1 MGIKKRG
8 DILYAEEWNQ
18 EHDNDMRG
26 EPLKNLGAPVDPDD
40 AVRKRDLETLK
51 LTRDRII
58 DFWEEPFWPN
68 IPDKPSQF
76 PPEPHA
82 SSHGLGGE
90 DKLSLDASQI
100 VSGILDV
107 ARIPDLTRSKITDFF
122 DSPFWDNIP
131 DKPSPFP
138 SDEELVLCLPFNEGY
153 GSVVHDVSGNGNH
166 GTIYGA
172 MWTRGR
178 HGWALEFD
186 GVDDYV
192 EVPHNDSLNPHYSD
206 FSIVFWVKYSDETTS
221 TIVCKSNGG
230 RPSVDYGWLVTFNPA
245 GEIRLYTASAS
256 GAWGDSGTFY
266 ARTQKTYN
274 DGKWHFVAIVVG
286 RSSND
291 DVKIYVDNVEDTV
304 RYSDITTVEDIANN
318 LPLRIA
324 SEADG
329 DYPLKGIID
338 EVRIYSRALT
348 EEEIKAL
355 YYSSQS
361 VRREHVTSAM
371 KVLDSDIIPTIDNAY
386 DIGSSSLRWKDG
398 YFAGTVYSADIAFEN
413 DWRITEHD
421 EDGNIIEGLR
431 ILNSKGV
438 EVFKIT
444 EDGLWFKGNKIA

>member
-1 MGIKKRG
+1 MGVKHKAIKKRG

-131 DKPSPFP
+131 DKPSTFP
-138 SDEELVLCLPFNEGY
+138 SDEELALCLPFNEGY
-153 GSVVHDVSGNGNH
+153 GSVVHDVSGNGNN

-172 MWTRGR
+172 TWVRGR
-178 HGWALEFD
+178 LGWALSFGGE
-186 GVDDYV
+186 DDYV
-192 EVPHNDSLNPHYSD
+192 EVPSTSDFHPNALTISVWVYPKSVPNLRGIVDKGGWHPVDYNGEWSVSWTSANRFEVHFYTADLNQVFLRSPGYDPEKWYHVVVTWNGSVLKLYVNGELVDSADLPSLNSL
-206 FSIVFWVKYSDETTS
+206 
-221 TIVCKSNGG
+221 
-230 RPSVDYGWLVTFNPA
+230 DYNINIG
-245 GEIRLYTASAS
+245 
-256 GAWGDSGTFY
+256 
-266 ARTQKTYN
+266 RTQ
-274 DGKWHFVAIVVG
+274 
-286 RSSND
+286 
-291 DVKIYVDNVEDTV
+291 
-304 RYSDITTVEDIANN
+304 RYT
-318 LPLRIA
+318 R
-324 SEADG
+324 
-329 DYPLKGIID
+329 YFHGIID

-361 VRREHVTSAM
+361 VRREHVTSVM

-386 DIGSSSLRWKDG
+386 DIGSSSLRWKNG
-398 YFAGTVYSADIAFEN
+398 YFAGTVYSGDFEFKN
-413 DWRITEHD
+413 KWRITEYD
-421 EDGNIIEGLR
+421 EKENMIEGLR
-431 ILNSKGV
+431 ILNSKG
-438 EVFKIT
+438 EEIFKIT